1 MLSHFQNVVV
11 IAPHPDDE
19 TLGLGGSI
27 KRLTMNK
34 VKVSILI
41 VSGHLPPLY
50 KKKDFNQTVSE
61 SKKAFKHLGVSDYEF
76 LKIPA
81 TKVNELPVATLN
93 RKINKFITDR
103 CPDTVFIPFPDRHI
117 DHRVIFDSS
126 VVACRPLNKNS
137 PKNVLLYETLSET
150 HWNVPNVEPFFNPT
164 VFINIDDTI
173 KDKISALKFYK
184 SQINTSTPSRS
195 LKAIE
200 SLAKFRGSQN
210 GCEYAESFQVVR
222 MII

>member
-1 MLSHFQNVVV
+1 MINYFQNVVI

-19 TLGLGGSI
+19 TLGMGGSI

-50 KKKDFNQTVSE
+50 KKKDFDQTLSE
-61 SKKAFKHLGVSDYEF
+61 SKKVFKHLGVSDYEF

-81 TKVNELPVATLN
+81 TKVSDLPVAELN
-93 RKINKFITDR
+93 KKISKFITYR

-126 VVACRPLNKNS
+126 IVACRPVNKKF
-137 PKNVLLYETLSET
+137 PKNVFLYETLSET
-150 HWNVPNVEPFFNPT
+150 HWNVPFVEPSFNPT
-164 VFINIDDTI
+164 VFINISKTL
-173 KDKISALKFYK
+173 KDKITALKLYK
-184 SQINTSTPSRS
+184 SQINANTPSRS
-195 LKAIE
+195 TKAVE

-222 MII
+222 MVI